1 MPRRPPP
8 KPIARATAQRAPDR
22 HIAALDCEADIL
34 EGLEPFGSD
43 ELSERF
49 GRYVEQSA
57 RPAAGK
63 LRFRYSGDLRALLD
77 LRSIVAV
84 YLVRRYMIPRPKALL
99 GHQHLTALLDQIATA
114 RALFPSDAYR
124 TMRLGAAGED
134 SAVMSRLKAGLAQHT
149 RLQ

>member
-63 LRFRYSGDLRALLD
+63 LGFPHPSDLRALLG
-77 LRSIVAV
+77 LRRILPG
-84 YLVRRYMIPRPKALL
+84 YLSRPYIIPPPKAPL
-99 GHQHLTALLDQIATA
+99 GPHHPPAPLHQI
-114 RALFPSDAYR
+114 
-124 TMRLGAAGED
+124 
-134 SAVMSRLKAGLAQHT
+134 
-149 RLQ
+149 